1 MRGTKKIILLLILF
15 ITIVITLLAIYFIW
29 LSPTSNAGTVRMNN
43 INNEPKLNNEEK
55 DDDIIYIKV
64 EDKTEEVKTTENKS
78 ETKTEAV
85 IAPTFKDVNET
96 VYAKNN
102 VNVRTEPNASSQVVG
117 VLMQGG
123 SITRTGIGSN
133 GWDRVTYNNQIRY
146 ISHSYLSTEEI
157 KVVKNEP
164 KIVTA
169 SNNTITTNS
178 TNTQTYPDGWIE
190 NFNKQIA
197 QLQQEFP
204 KGSYW
209 NCANGNTTGV
219 TSIPCN
225 HKANIYYCREYNGN
239 STRKYG
245 ITSAWQCAA
254 FASMLSDRV
263 FGTEANAR
271 IFYNYD
277 EIRIGDQARI
287 NNGTHTVFIID
298 KTDDYVIVAECNA
311 DYKTCVINWGRRIS
325 RNNLAGF
332 YVTRWD

>member
-85 IAPTFKDVNET
+85 IAPIFKDVNET

-102 VNVRTEPNASSQVVG
+102 VNVRTGPNASSQVAG

-123 SITRTGIGSN
+123 SITRIGIGSN
-133 GWDRVTYNNQIRY
+133 GWDKVTYNNQIRY

-157 KVVKNEP
+157 KVVKTEP

-169 SNNTITTNS
+169 SNNTITVNK

-204 KGSYW
+204 KGSY
-209 NCANGNTTGV
+209 
-219 TSIPCN
+219 
-225 HKANIYYCREYNGN
+225 
-239 STRKYG
+239 
-245 ITSAWQCAA
+245 
-254 FASMLSDRV
+254 
-263 FGTEANAR
+263 
-271 IFYNYD
+271 
-277 EIRIGDQARI
+277 
-287 NNGTHTVFIID
+287 
-298 KTDDYVIVAECNA
+298 
-311 DYKTCVINWGRRIS
+311 
-325 RNNLAGF
+325 
-332 YVTRWD
+332 